1 MSDGGGPFLFP
12 KIWETSREWAR
23 IIGPVGTVVDIG
35 QVGSGQVGSGQVGP
49 GQVSP
54 GQVSPALVG
63 PRLGW
68 LRPGWQN

>member
-1 MSDGGGPFLFP
+1 MSDGGGPFLFL

-35 QVGSGQVGSGQVGP
+35 QVGPGQFGP
-49 GQVSP
+49 GQVSLA
-54 GQVSPALVG
+54 QVG

>member
-35 QVGSGQVGSGQVGP
+35 QVGPGQVGP
-49 GQVSP
+49 GQVGP